1 MLRPKNLLECASSLD
16 KSCYT
21 TAGPNDGE
29 DELSFSRN
37 SQQLTA
43 ELSKRYPRP
52 DFVKGLL
59 STTHNQRRG
68 LISASVDSVNTI
80 MGQHPFL
87 KQPRWVTAKSSSIF
101 SIVFGILF
109 MIQMI
114 EEFKLMVGEREV
126 ESMEDKWKMVL
137 PKLLDGTEELP
148 AYTEEQQWQAVQLL
162 DKNSEETEFMPRGT
176 P

>member
-1 MLRPKNLLECASSLD
+1 MEKTNCH
-16 KSCYT
+16 
-21 TAGPNDGE
+21 
-29 DELSFSRN
+29 
-37 SQQLTA
+37 SQEIANNVQLTA

-101 SIVFGILF
+101 SIVFGILL

-162 DKNSEETEFMPRGT
+162 ELLLDILCVTLIVRLAVEYDYC
-176 P
+176 